1 MRTFC
6 DNATANAVLSSKAA
20 AYQSENIPLTL
31 QVSLPKDLPISDTEL
46 CSLLGNALDNA
57 FEAVLTL
64 PAALRK
70 VTLKAKVEKGLFLLQ
85 VQNPVFHTAAKKG
98 GLFQTTKEDKK
109 SHGFGL
115 DNIKNITLRHGGS
128 FKADNKDNIFTLL
141 VCIPCF

>member
-1 MRTFC
+1 M
-6 DNATANAVLSSKAA
+6 
-20 AYQSENIPLTL
+20 
-31 QVSLPKDLPISDTEL
+31 
-46 CSLLGNALDNA
+46 
-57 FEAVLTL
+57 
-64 PAALRK
+64 
-70 VTLKAKVEKGLFLLQ
+70 TLKAKVEKGLFLLQ